1 MAEFIERKVHKKT
14 RTVVEEEDIEVPE
27 MEEVVNVS
35 YISNSHTVSG
45 DSTLGMLIVNF
56 LVHGRRSAVTNVVA
70 YGQGGVFESLYN
82 MDLHSTINSLGL
94 GPDIILAVSGFE
106 NEWDALTAV
115 SALERYLASYS
126 AHMPH
131 EDWELLESA
140 KRYLTERAPPTVTR
154 AVALPSVRTERG
166 VVRESVGEA
175 VPVLRPV
182 SLLPPVPAQRPISRP
197 APVPAVRPISR
208 PVPVPASRPE
218 RRVSTSPVRSKR
230 TKRTVVEEE
239 DDTTSEEEVVDVIRT
254 RRR

>member
-35 YISNSHTVSG
+35 YISNSHSVSG

-70 YGQGGVFESLYN
+70 YGRGGVFESLYN
-82 MDLHSTINSLGL
+82 MDLHATINSLGL

-106 NEWDALTAV
+106 NERDAITAV
-115 SALERYLASYS
+115 SALERYLATYS
-126 AHMPH
+126 TRMPH
-131 EDWELLESA
+131 EDRELLESA
-140 KRYLTERAPPTVTR
+140 NRYLAEHVPPAVVR
-154 AVALPSVRTERG
+154 AVALPSVRAERG

-175 VPVLRPV
+175 VPIVRSTSRPM
-182 SLLPPVPAQRPISRP
+182 PVPAPRMRALRVASPPRSRK
-197 APVPAVRPISR
+197 
-208 PVPVPASRPE
+208 
-218 RRVSTSPVRSKR
+218 T
-230 TKRTVVEEE
+230 TLKRTVVDEEE
-239 DDTTSEEEVVDVIRT
+239 STTSEEEVIETIRT